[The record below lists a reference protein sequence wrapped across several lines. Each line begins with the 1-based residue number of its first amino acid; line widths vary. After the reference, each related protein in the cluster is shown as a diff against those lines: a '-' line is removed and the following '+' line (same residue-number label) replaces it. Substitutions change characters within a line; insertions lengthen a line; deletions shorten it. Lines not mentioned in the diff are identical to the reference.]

1 VADINYQY
9 SQTPVSLNSTS
20 KFEPVAKEITSMK
33 ATPFVQ
39 DEFFYLEFDALSSVA
54 PTGLIMN
61 LLAPFIA

>member
-1 VADINYQY
+1 
-9 SQTPVSLNSTS
+9 
-20 KFEPVAKEITSMK
+20 VAKEITSMK

-54 PTGLIMN
+54 PTGLIMT